1 MTRQL
6 IFMGVSFGILVVVC
20 TAFAAFSFSLKLTS
34 KEDLADLRLRQL
46 APTKF
51 VLSFK
56 IPLESF
62 YSPLLVESKKLGD
75 QTIVSVY
82 KQLAVGTGI
91 GLRLDFSYLV
101 LRFDLATPVRKPYL
115 AEDDRWVL
123 KNFNLK
129 DSGWRS
135 ENLILNIAVGYPF

>member
-62 YSPLLVESKKLGD
+62 YSPILVESKKLGD

-82 KQLAVGTGI
+82 KQLAVGPFR
-91 GLRLDFSYLV
+91 GLIRSLIANESTFEAMPQFDVDRQSMTAYVSSFKSPNPSFI
-101 LRFDLATPVRKPYL
+101 LRTFK
-115 AEDDRWVL
+115 AEFPIEL
-123 KNFNLK
+123 K
-129 DSGWRS
+129 S
-135 ENLILNIAVGYPF
+135 E

>member
-62 YSPLLVESKKLGD
+62 YSPILVESKKLGD

-82 KQLAVGTGI
+82 KQLAVGPFR
-91 GLRLDFSYLV
+91 GLIRSLIANESTFEAMPQFDVDRQSMTAYVSSFKSPNPSFI
-101 LRFDLATPVRKPYL
+101 LRTSK
-115 AEDDRWVL
+115 AEFPIEL
-123 KNFNLK
+123 K
-129 DSGWRS
+129 S
-135 ENLILNIAVGYPF
+135 E